1 VGIGLSSR
9 SRHPSTDHRR
19 QADHDDGGLDDQLID
34 ARRLRGTRLDVGLQQ
49 SRYTSPLPSP
59 ADLDRYAT
67 HVPDAAE
74 RLLAIGEREQ
84 SHRHNVEDRLV
95 AIDEEAMPRFYAG
108 QRHAHAI
115 SLILGL
121 AYLAVMVL
129 AIAKGYPLFGAGGA
143 AFGIAAVVWS
153 LRRDSSSADAR
164 EGGEKALEA
173 GDLLS

>member
-1 VGIGLSSR
+1 M
-9 SRHPSTDHRR
+9 
-19 QADHDDGGLDDQLID
+19 
-34 ARRLRGTRLDVGLQQ
+34 DVGLQQ

-59 ADLDRYAT
+59 GDLDRYAT

-84 SHRHNVEDRLV
+84 AHRHTVEDRLV
-95 AIDEEAMPRFYAG
+95 AIDEQSMPRFYAG

-129 AIAKGYPLFGAGGA
+129 AIVKGYPLFGAGGA

-153 LRRDSSSADAR
+153 LRRDSSSPDASA
-164 EGGEKALEA
+164 GEQERLEA
-173 GDLLS
+173 GESLS